1 MRALRFALIAASL
14 VASTAFASPSDPK
27 NGVEYVTLAQPQPT
41 QAAGK
46 KVEVIEFFMYHCPHC
61 NRLEPSFEQWVKKQ
75 GDNILLKRIP
85 LPAQGANDPE
95 AHLYLTLEALGR
107 LGDMHQKVFNAVHV
121 QHVRLFDD
129 STLAFKPA
137 LATPTAAE
145 LFYPSERRPLLKL
158 QHFARGNRRPVF
170 DSLVTQEGQRGEHL
184 GHSAIESV
192 VLHDSLSTNLTTRA
206 VMTVDEVVT
215 SAKLSELFGTPIEVL
230 RTSDGRL
237 VVVGQPEAPHHH
249 GHRHED

>member
-27 NGVEYVTLAQPQPT
+27 NGVEYVTLAQPQPV
-41 QAAGK
+41 QQVGK

-75 GDNILLKRIP
+75 GDNIVLKRIP

-121 QHVRLFDD
+121 QHIRLFDD
-129 STLAFKPA
+129 KAIL
-137 LATPTAAE
+137 
-145 LFYPSERRPLLKL
+145 
-158 QHFARGNRRPVF
+158 
-170 DSLVTQEGQRGEHL
+170 DWVTKNGIDQKTFL
-184 GHSAIESV
+184 GAWNSFG
-192 VLHDSLSTNLTTRA
+192 
-206 VMTVDEVVT
+206 VMTKLHRLPQLVNDYKIDGVPAVVIDGKYMTSPAVLQGALKINDEMQLFPATLQVMDVLVARA
-215 SAKLSELFGTPIEVL
+215 AKTK
-230 RTSDGRL
+230 
-237 VVVGQPEAPHHH
+237 
-249 GHRHED
+249 

>member
-27 NGVEYVTLAQPQPT
+27 NGVEYVTLAQPQPS
-41 QAAGK
+41 QAVGK

-75 GDNILLKRIP
+75 GDNIVLKRIP

-95 AHLYLTLEALGR
+95 AHLYLTLEAMGR

-129 STLAFKPA
+129 KAIIDWVSKNGVDQKAFLNAWNSFGVTTKLHRLPQLVNDYKIDGVPAVVIDGKYMTSPSVMQGALKVNDEMQLFPATLQVMDVLVAR
-137 LATPTAAE
+137 AAK
-145 LFYPSERRPLLKL
+145 SK
-158 QHFARGNRRPVF
+158 
-170 DSLVTQEGQRGEHL
+170 
-184 GHSAIESV
+184 
-192 VLHDSLSTNLTTRA
+192 
-206 VMTVDEVVT
+206 
-215 SAKLSELFGTPIEVL
+215 
-230 RTSDGRL
+230 
-237 VVVGQPEAPHHH
+237 
-249 GHRHED
+249 